1 MSAPAVRMPEEVRA
15 ELDQAFGSVPPR
27 APALEHGRSWDCL
40 AGEGPAVC
48 SHVRVTRCATDDG
61 FTRVVCQCSHAWLEI
76 ES

>member
-15 ELDQAFGSVPPR
+15 ELDQVFGSVPPR

-48 SHVRVTRCATDDG
+48 SHVRVTRSTEDGLTD
-61 FTRVVCQCSHAWLEI
+61 VVCRCGHAWMEV